1 MGVVAKFGVSGV
13 PFAGKKPVRSS
24 ITLAEIRAGNSNL
37 GPESPEPM
45 SPPCNL
51 PDSYPPP
58 ITGSIP
64 ASISHMS
71 NAATSDYNN
80 YGSPQKTYE
89 LPLTSLNQL
98 PPPVDQ
104 GAEVNQTVNQ
114 GGQSGQKLHLQM
126 PQSPQSSQ
134 MSPSH
139 LPKQPSPQMSPNFPP
154 PPPPLISPGEGTPR
168 LRPAQSRQLSKTVKS
183 PQPEPEPELFWQNL
197 GGGPTKAA
205 PSFDLNLQPAKVE
218 PNSFAQSL
226 NDFEAQRDLMMSPRV
241 LNSSADGRPFPT
253 GVSQGSLEGVYNS
266 PSASLPVTA
275 SPDTRELQ
283 GAPQDSVD
291 RGQSAVTACPR
302 NETGEERECKINNR
316 WDQLSAKEGDVTA
329 ESKLNDDIK
338 LSKPRE
344 RSVPRQQSLQKEFEG
359 HSRSEHPFAAESQK
373 SPARGIQSQ
382 KSMSVD
388 TDEPEM
394 MDINRTGRRD
404 SNSGS
409 VRYRP
414 STPRTVTPVR
424 FTPTPKLANKGWKS
438 PDVKPEEPRTA
449 PINLQ
454 REEKKVGGE
463 TGEEAKLRSQ
473 GPSRNVSDSG
483 ISVESSEPD
492 EISGKIITD
501 QMQKIE
507 AQMKK
512 ILSAEKQKVSE
523 PVRVEPSPVFRVE
536 TSESASSINIDSER
550 PSVDRVEMSGYST
563 CSEEELKFDDSLKPS
578 NGGKSS
584 TDTPIRTGSFEAME
598 EFEEAPE
605 EFDLGITSY
614 SISHPNEVEEVEKT
628 PVPEVFDSNRQ
639 RFEEE
644 ETPYRVSPP
653 ESRYGTLEH
662 DRRAEHLQKPVQ
674 QENNGFGLQNSM
686 HSPYVQDHNNLFN
699 GGNLMPSMM
708 PNMMAGMVPFPQQ
721 LPNMFD
727 QDFASQDF
735 FSPPSFPSA
744 PPSFPPSAPPER
756 PSGGER
762 IIPIQVV
769 RSNSAELSS
778 KKPEIRQQQ
787 PAALP
792 SQTIDIPIKVERS
805 LQSGYQ
811 TTLQNG
817 HQSNIQ
823 NGQGHQST
831 LQNGHQTVSSQPPPS
846 SFSTPKNS
854 HSDKPSSSS
863 RNQERTPETYPIPP
877 PPPAPSSSTKTL
889 PSRNQQAGHLPPSS
903 KPEELPFNTLPSS
916 GSRSSMVSPPTVRNN
931 MTSPT
936 TVRMSPTSQML
947 QSQLSQLKKMDER
960 PIREETAP
968 PATPQTLRRNN
979 SFVQPQMRSRLGS
992 HTPTFNELQFKY
1004 GARGPS
1010 PVTDREYQKEARN
1023 TVVGELASFGGVQQ
1037 ASKITG
1043 PRKKPSQSPSMRLLG
1058 MLHVQDSDEPADEGV
1073 GMAQEYRGEQGRFL
1087 PPRSPHRPGGNYTRS
1102 LSSQL

>member
-1 MGVVAKFGVSGV
+1 MAPSTVPAPPPPPPPPPPPNGMGVVAKFGVAGV
-13 PFAGKKPVRSS
+13 PFAGKKPVRTS

-45 SPPCNL
+45 SPQCNF
-51 PDSYPPP
+51 PDNYPPP
-58 ITGSIP
+58 IAGSGQAP
-64 ASISHMS
+64 ISQMDPSLTPDYYNHGLP
-71 NAATSDYNN
+71 NTSAHHSTSLDKLTQVD
-80 YGSPQKTYE
+80 GLPQAVSQVS
-89 LPLTSLNQL
+89 PLTGNQNA
-98 PPPVDQ
+98 P
-104 GAEVNQTVNQ
+104 TR
-114 GGQSGQKLHLQM
+114 QKLQIQM

-154 PPPPLISPGEGTPR
+154 PPPLISPGESAPQ
-168 LRPAQSRQLSKTVKS
+168 LKPAQGRQPSKTVKS
-183 PQPEPEPELFWQNL
+183 PQPEPEPEPFWKNL
-197 GGGPTKAA
+197 GSPTKAA
-205 PSFDLNLQPAKVE
+205 SSLDLNLQPPKAE

-226 NDFEAQRDLMMSPRV
+226 NEFEAQRDLMMSPRV
-241 LNSSADGRPFPT
+241 LPETVNSSADGRPFPT
-253 GVSQGSLEGVYNS
+253 GLSQGPLEGVYTC
-266 PSASLPVTA
+266 PSASFPVTA

-283 GAPQDSVD
+283 SALEDSVNG
-291 RGQSAVTACPR
+291 GQLAVTACPR
-302 NETGEERECKINNR
+302 SEAGEEREINKR

-329 ESKLNDDIK
+329 QSKLNDDIK

-359 HSRSEHPFAAESQK
+359 HSRTEHPFAAESQK

-454 REEKKVGGE
+454 REEKKAVGE
-463 TGEEAKLRSQ
+463 TSEEAKLRSQ

-512 ILSAEKQKVSE
+512 ILSAEKPKIPE
-523 PVRVEPSPVFRVE
+523 PVRVEPSPVFKVE

-550 PSVDRVEMSGYST
+550 PSMDRVEMSGYST
-563 CSEEELKFDDSLKPS
+563 CSEEELKFDDSLKVS
-578 NGGKSS
+578 NGGKSL

-614 SISHPNEVEEVEKT
+614 SISHPNEVEEIEKT

-674 QENNGFGLQNSM
+674 QENNGFGLQNPM
-686 HSPYVQDHNNLFN
+686 HSPFIQDHNNLFN
-699 GGNLMPSMM
+699 GANMMPSMM
-708 PNMMAGMVPFPQQ
+708 PNMMAGMAQFPQQ

-727 QDFASQDF
+727 QNFASQDL
-735 FSPPSFPSA
+735 FSPTSFPSPASSFLPAA
-744 PPSFPPSAPPER
+744 PSVR
-756 PSGGER
+756 ER
-762 IIPIQVV
+762 IIPIQVRV
-769 RSNSAELSS
+769 ALFHLSM
-778 KKPEIRQQQ
+778 
-787 PAALP
+787 
-792 SQTIDIPIKVERS
+792 
-805 LQSGYQ
+805 
-811 TTLQNG
+811 
-817 HQSNIQ
+817 
-823 NGQGHQST
+823 
-831 LQNGHQTVSSQPPPS
+831 
-846 SFSTPKNS
+846 
-854 HSDKPSSSS
+854 
-863 RNQERTPETYPIPP
+863 TY
-877 PPPAPSSSTKTL
+877 S
-889 PSRNQQAGHLPPSS
+889 
-903 KPEELPFNTLPSS
+903 
-916 GSRSSMVSPPTVRNN
+916 
-931 MTSPT
+931 
-936 TVRMSPTSQML
+936 
-947 QSQLSQLKKMDER
+947 
-960 PIREETAP
+960 
-968 PATPQTLRRNN
+968 
-979 SFVQPQMRSRLGS
+979 
-992 HTPTFNELQFKY
+992 
-1004 GARGPS
+1004 
-1010 PVTDREYQKEARN
+1010 
-1023 TVVGELASFGGVQQ
+1023 
-1037 ASKITG
+1037 
-1043 PRKKPSQSPSMRLLG
+1043 
-1058 MLHVQDSDEPADEGV
+1058 
-1073 GMAQEYRGEQGRFL
+1073 
-1087 PPRSPHRPGGNYTRS
+1087 
-1102 LSSQL
+1102 

>member
-1 MGVVAKFGVSGV
+1 
-13 PFAGKKPVRSS
+13 
-24 ITLAEIRAGNSNL
+24 
-37 GPESPEPM
+37 
-45 SPPCNL
+45 
-51 PDSYPPP
+51 
-58 ITGSIP
+58 
-64 ASISHMS
+64 
-71 NAATSDYNN
+71 
-80 YGSPQKTYE
+80 
-89 LPLTSLNQL
+89 
-98 PPPVDQ
+98 
-104 GAEVNQTVNQ
+104 
-114 GGQSGQKLHLQM
+114 
-126 PQSPQSSQ
+126 
-134 MSPSH
+134 
-139 LPKQPSPQMSPNFPP
+139 MSPNFPP
-154 PPPPLISPGEGTPR
+154 PPPPLISHGENAPT
-168 LRPAQSRQLSKTVKS
+168 LKPAQSRQLSKTVKS
-183 PQPEPEPELFWQNL
+183 PQPEPEPFWQNL
-197 GGGPTKAA
+197 GGSPTKAA
-205 PSFDLNLQPAKVE
+205 PSLNLNLQPAKSE

-226 NDFEAQRDLMMSPRV
+226 NDFEAQRDLMMSARV
-241 LNSSADGRPFPT
+241 LPETVNTSADGRPFPT
-253 GVSQGSLEGVYNS
+253 GVSQGSLEGVYNI
-266 PSASLPVTA
+266 PSTSLPVTN
-275 SPDTRELQ
+275 SPDTREIQ
-283 GAPQDSVD
+283 AAPEDSLD
-291 RGQSAVTACPR
+291 RGQVAATGCPR
-302 NETGEERECKINNR
+302 NETGEERECKINSR

-438 PDVKPEEPRTA
+438 PEVKPEEARTA

-454 REEKKVGGE
+454 REEKKGGGE
-463 TGEEAKLRSQ
+463 TTEEAKLRSQ

-512 ILSAEKQKVSE
+512 ILSAEKQKFPE

-563 CSEEELKFDDSLKPS
+563 CSEEELKFDDSVKLS

-628 PVPEVFDSNRQ
+628 PVPEVFDRK

-686 HSPYVQDHNNLFN
+686 HSPFIGDHNNLFN
-699 GGNLMPSMM
+699 GGNMMPNMM
-708 PNMMAGMVPFPQQ
+708 PNMMAGMAPFPQQ

-727 QDFASQDF
+727 QNFASQDF
-735 FSPPSFPSA
+735 FSA
-744 PPSFPPSAPPER
+744 PSFPPSASSFPSPAPSFPHSAPPEK

-762 IIPIQVV
+762 IIPIQV
-769 RSNSAELSS
+769 RLTHFYLSM
-778 KKPEIRQQQ
+778 R
-787 PAALP
+787 
-792 SQTIDIPIKVERS
+792 
-805 LQSGYQ
+805 
-811 TTLQNG
+811 
-817 HQSNIQ
+817 H
-823 NGQGHQST
+823 
-831 LQNGHQTVSSQPPPS
+831 
-846 SFSTPKNS
+846 
-854 HSDKPSSSS
+854 
-863 RNQERTPETYPIPP
+863 
-877 PPPAPSSSTKTL
+877 
-889 PSRNQQAGHLPPSS
+889 
-903 KPEELPFNTLPSS
+903 
-916 GSRSSMVSPPTVRNN
+916 
-931 MTSPT
+931 
-936 TVRMSPTSQML
+936 
-947 QSQLSQLKKMDER
+947 SQLS
-960 PIREETAP
+960 
-968 PATPQTLRRNN
+968 
-979 SFVQPQMRSRLGS
+979 RL
-992 HTPTFNELQFKY
+992 
-1004 GARGPS
+1004 
-1010 PVTDREYQKEARN
+1010 
-1023 TVVGELASFGGVQQ
+1023 
-1037 ASKITG
+1037 
-1043 PRKKPSQSPSMRLLG
+1043 
-1058 MLHVQDSDEPADEGV
+1058 
-1073 GMAQEYRGEQGRFL
+1073 
-1087 PPRSPHRPGGNYTRS
+1087 
-1102 LSSQL
+1102 